1 MQRVDRQIERI
12 PSENVQRMKAS
23 TAQVDLNIL
32 SAALYQQEY
41 SYKHS
46 RSAKTGTGDC
56 LVLATIGESV
66 VLGGAARF

>member
-1 MQRVDRQIERI
+1 
-12 PSENVQRMKAS
+12 MKAS